1 MEIATYQRDQDS
13 DRLFT
18 RSKLDKKHARSRND
32 KVVTVHRY
40 DGISFIFI
48 SLCFRE
54 YRRIY
59 LRQRQI
65 YSRETQYYSSGSVNI
80 GTWNIFT
87 VESVYEN
94 WHRNRDIILSN
105 PNLIWTRQ
113 IVRVD
118 NRNSFAIVF

>member
-54 YRRIY
+54 Y
-59 LRQRQI
+59 
-65 YSRETQYYSSGSVNI
+65 TTNI
-80 GTWNIFT
+80 LTSTTDLLAGNA
-87 VESVYEN
+87 
-94 WHRNRDIILSN
+94 ILFFGKCKHWYVKYFYRGKC
-105 PNLIWTRQ
+105 L
-113 IVRVD
+113 
-118 NRNSFAIVF
+118 